1 MRVEKHVKAGDSEL
15 LQKPARVDSQA
26 FDALYHK
33 YKSSVF
39 SFACYLTQNRGEA
52 EDLFQ
57 ETWLRV
63 VRNFPL
69 ISNMRTLK
77 SWIFTIA
84 TNLHRDALR
93 KKRIRRL
100 FFKQKTLSS
109 DTRQEIFTFMPE
121 NTFSNRSNEMEHLDA
136 GRAISQALANL
147 PEQQRLVFV
156 LKEIEGFKHAEI
168 SEILRLPEG
177 TVKTLMFRA
186 VRRLQKDLE
195 AYKPK

>member
-1 MRVEKHVKAGDSEL
+1 MENLVKADDSEL
-15 LQKPARVDSQA
+15 IQNSVSTELQV

-39 SFACYLTQNRGEA
+39 SFACYLTQNRLEA

-63 VRNFPL
+63 VKNMPSV
-69 ISNMRTLK
+69 SNMCTFK

-100 FFKQKTLSS
+100 FFWQKTAAS
-109 DTRQEIFTFMPE
+109 DMRQEIFAFMPE
-121 NTFSNRSNEMEHLDA
+121 NAFSSRSNEMEHADM
-136 GRAISQALANL
+136 GRTISKAMANL

-156 LKEIEGFKHAEI
+156 LKEIEGFKHTEI
-168 SEILRLPEG
+168 SEILKLPEG
-177 TVKTLMFRA
+177 TVKTLMYRA
-186 VRRLQKDLE
+186 VRRLQKDLA

>member
-1 MRVEKHVKAGDSEL
+1 VKVEDSEL
-15 LQKPARVDSQA
+15 IQKPAQMNLQA
-26 FDALYHK
+26 FDALYNK

-63 VRNFPL
+63 VKNL
-69 ISNMRTLK
+69 HNISNMRTFK
-77 SWIFTIA
+77 SWILTIA
-84 TNLHRDALR
+84 ANLHRDALR

-100 FFKQKTLSS
+100 FFWHKSS
-109 DTRQEIFTFMPE
+109 VPDEGQDIFTYMPE
-121 NTFSNRSNEMEHLDA
+121 RATSNRSNELNHVDM
-136 GRAISQALANL
+136 GRAISKAMAKL

-156 LKEIEGFKHAEI
+156 LKEIEGFRHTEI
-168 SEILRLPEG
+168 SEILKLPEG
-177 TVKTLMFRA
+177 TVKTLMYRA
-186 VRRLQKDLE
+186 VKRLQKDLA

>member
-1 MRVEKHVKAGDSEL
+1 MEYLVKAEDSEL
-15 LQKPARVDSQA
+15 IQNSAQINLQT

-33 YKSSVF
+33 YKSSVL

-63 VRNFPL
+63 VKNL
-69 ISNMRTLK
+69 SHITNMRTFK
-77 SWIFTIA
+77 SWILTIA

-93 KKRIRRL
+93 KKRRRRL
-100 FFKQKTLSS
+100 FFWQKPSVS
-109 DTRQEIFTFMPE
+109 DKEHEIFASMPE
-121 NTFSNRSNEMEHLDA
+121 KAPSIHSNELDHMDM
-136 GRAISQALANL
+136 GRAISQAMANL
-147 PEQQRLVFV
+147 PEQQRLVFI
-156 LKEIEGFKHAEI
+156 LKEIEGFKHTEI

-177 TVKTLMFRA
+177 TVKTLMYRA
-186 VRRLQKDLE
+186 VRRLQRDLA

>member
-1 MRVEKHVKAGDSEL
+1 VENLVKAEDSEL
-15 LQKPARVDSQA
+15 IQNSASKELQV
-26 FDALYHK
+26 FNALYHK

-63 VRNFPL
+63 VKNLSR
-69 ISNMRTLK
+69 ITNMRTFK
-77 SWIFTIA
+77 SWILTIA

-100 FFKQKTLSS
+100 FFWQKTAASGMQ
-109 DTRQEIFTFMPE
+109 QEIFAIMPE
-121 NTFSNRSNEMEHLDA
+121 NAFSSRSNEMEHVDM
-136 GRAISQALANL
+136 GRAISKAMANL
-147 PEQQRLVFV
+147 PERQRLVFV
-156 LKEIEGFKHAEI
+156 LKEIEGFKHSEI
-168 SEILRLPEG
+168 SEVLKLPEG
-177 TVKTLMFRA
+177 TVKTLMYRA
-186 VRRLQKDLE
+186 IRRLQRDLV